1 MLHVASIFARSLKVA
16 FSRKG
21 LRGKVEEKLEKAA
34 ILKTLS
40 RKSHLYCFIGLQMTK
55 IKII

>member
-1 MLHVASIFARSLKVA
+1 MKFLLYLKVA

-21 LRGKVEEKLEKAA
+21 FRGKMDEKLEKAA

-40 RKSHLYCFIGLQMTK
+40 RKSYFYRFIGL
-55 IKII
+55 